1 MSPSRPPETQTHP
14 LDPRNPRVIATGRV
28 LRAVG
33 RIAPRTG
40 ARVAEALFVKTARPA
55 PRPPEARFLAT
66 ARRGTLRV
74 HGQRIVTYG
83 WGPTDG
89 PLVILTH
96 GWQSHAGRF
105 TPMAKALVAAG
116 YHAVAFDGPGHGAST
131 GWRATMPEF
140 ARTIRAVAEA
150 HGPAHAAI
158 GHSLGGAATVFALSH
173 GLPAARA
180 VTIAAPADVTRWVTR
195 FREVF
200 RLSDRVFGHMR
211 RNMERRIK
219 VRWDDLDLSAAARR
233 VTVPGLVIHDE
244 GDPDVPLDDAAALVA
259 AWPGAVLHR
268 TTGLGH
274 RAVLRD
280 DAVIA
285 RVLAFLG
292 EPAVQNGL

>member
-1 MSPSRPPETQTHP
+1 MSPSRPPQTPTHP
-14 LDPRNPRVIATGRV
+14 LDPANPRVIATGRM

-40 ARVAEALFVKTARPA
+40 ARVAEALFVKTARPT
-55 PRPPEARFLAT
+55 PRPPEARYLAT
-66 ARRGTLRV
+66 ARRGHLRV
-74 HGQRIVTYG
+74 HGQRIATYA
-83 WGPTDG
+83 WGPADG

-105 TPMAKALVAAG
+105 TPMAKALVAEG
-116 YHAVAFDGPGHGAST
+116 YRTVAFDGPGHGASS

-140 ARTIRAVAEA
+140 ARTIRAVVDA

-158 GHSLGGAATVFALSH
+158 GHSLGGAATLFALSH
-173 GLPAARA
+173 GLPAGRG

-200 RLSDRVFGHMR
+200 RLSDRVYRHMQA
-211 RNMERRIK
+211 NMERRVK
-219 VRWDDLDLSAAARR
+219 VRWDDLDLSAAAQR
-233 VTVPGLVIHDE
+233 VTVPGLVVHDE
-244 GDPDVPLDDAAALVA
+244 DDPDVPLADATTLVA
-259 AWPGAVLHR
+259 AWPGAALHR

-292 EPAVQNGL
+292 EPAPQNGL